1 LSEKL
6 RAYDSA
12 KAAYRQSWSERY
24 RIIRIAWVALALSFA
39 LVTAD
44 LLHHLKGIPGHALHE
59 LDELFMSVICVALL
73 RYYILG
79 EDAVA
84 GRNVYFKVGRREIV
98 YALWT
103 IGLNLLLWLAE
114 KLAPDPKTL
123 DIFSGLIVEYGVPLA
138 GAIFLCI
145 LYLTWPYL
153 AAAEKPAF
161 SEFNDLNK
169 AVNGSVES
177 ILVALFYIFLP
188 YSAASFVYHHFFE
201 DSKTSIPLLHYLR
214 VYLMHVLFCI
224 CGIVEISFMADVY
237 KKLWLS
243 RPG

>member
-1 LSEKL
+1 LSETL
-6 RAYDSA
+6 QAYDSA

-24 RIIRIAWVALALSFA
+24 RIIRIAWASLVLSFT
-39 LVTAD
+39 LVTVD
-44 LLHHLKGIPGHALHE
+44 SLYHLKGISGHALHE
-59 LDELFMSVICVALL
+59 LDELLMSVIYVALL

-79 EDAVA
+79 EDVVS
-84 GRNVYFKVGRREIV
+84 GRNVYFKIGRREII

-114 KLAPDPKTL
+114 KLAPDPKSL
-123 DIFSGLIVEYGVPLA
+123 DIFSGLVIEYGVPLA

-153 AAAEKPAF
+153 AAAERPVF

-169 AVNGSVES
+169 AIKGNVES
-177 ILVALFYIFLP
+177 ILVVLFYIFLP
-188 YSAASFVYHHFFE
+188 YSAVSFVYHHVYE
-201 DSKTSIPLLHYLR
+201 DSKTSMPLLYYLR
-214 VYLMHVLFCI
+214 VYLMHALFCV
-224 CGIVEISFMADVY
+224 CSLVEISFMAEAY

>member
-1 LSEKL
+1 M
-6 RAYDSA
+6 
-12 KAAYRQSWSERY
+12 
-24 RIIRIAWVALALSFA
+24 
-39 LVTAD
+39 LVTID
-44 LLHHLKGIPGHALHE
+44 SLYHFKGISGHLLRE
-59 LDELFMSVICVALL
+59 FDDLFMSVTYVALL

-84 GRNVYFKVGRREIV
+84 GRHIYFRLGRREII

-103 IGLNLLLWLAE
+103 IAMNLLLWLAE
-114 KLAPDPKTL
+114 QTAPDPKTL

-161 SEFNDLNK
+161 SAFNDLNK
-169 AVNGSVES
+169 AVKGNIES

-188 YSAASFVYHHFFE
+188 YSAASFVYHHFHE
-201 DSKTSIPLLHYLR
+201 GGKIGDPTLHYLR
-214 VYLMHVLFCI
+214 VYGMHALFCI
-224 CGIVEISFMADVY
+224 CSIVEISFMAEAY